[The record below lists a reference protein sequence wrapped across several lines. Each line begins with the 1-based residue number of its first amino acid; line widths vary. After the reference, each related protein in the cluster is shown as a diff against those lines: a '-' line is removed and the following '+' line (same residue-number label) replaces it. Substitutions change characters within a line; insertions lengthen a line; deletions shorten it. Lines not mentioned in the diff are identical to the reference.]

1 MSNSTLAD
9 KREQKQMDKIN
20 SKISSSI
27 DRKGLKNIYSYLDP
41 EVAEKYKYTIKSM
54 HIAASSLT
62 IVLRERYP
70 FYAYAFAALKEPIP
84 STFGGTAFT
93 EGLNIYYN
101 PVFMSQL
108 TPGQVNWVLLH
119 EALHILLL
127 HRTRAGMRE
136 HERWNI
142 AADEVVN
149 GEIYQMML
157 DEQALR
163 ESDELASKN
172 GQPKN
177 RKYLELEMFEGGV
190 YLRDE
195 DGNVD
200 NCRGYSAESLYGEIR
215 EEPEDNQGNGNQGDG
230 EQGNG
235 NQQSSRG
242 GAGQN
247 KRMDAFGPSDEP
259 LDGEGDSDQSS
270 GNKQGN
276 NSNNKRTVY
285 KQRNQTFQKQQQ
297 NDLIYGE
304 DGDDSRAKN
313 IEQKVKEIIRKAADQ
328 AKKQR
333 GTAGSGLAER
343 IIDQLK
349 PSRIKWNTYL
359 KRFFTLRNGLDA
371 SWHTPERKYLPFDLI
386 LPGAGDE
393 EKLESAWFFVDSSGS
408 VINEELVN
416 FLNQAYTICKDNE
429 CTMNVAYWDTEVT
442 EVYEGIDDAE
452 KIAKAVPKHSGGTD
466 IQCVYSFI
474 ENNKAKCKDNVFIIC
489 TDGFCGYASHLPG
502 WIKANTIIALSEGDS
517 PDLQGL
523 ANNGKLV
530 DLF

>member
-1 MSNSTLAD
+1 MSNNTLAG
-9 KREQKQMDKIN
+9 KREQKQLDKIN
-20 SKISSSI
+20 SKINSNI
-27 DRKGLKNIYSYLDP
+27 GGRGLKNIYSYLDP

-84 STFGGTAFT
+84 STFGQTAFT

-177 RKYLELEMFEGGV
+177 RKYLELEMFEDGI

-215 EEPEDNQGNGNQGDG
+215 EEPENSQS
-230 EQGNG
+230 NG
-235 NQQSSRG
+235 NQQSG
-242 GAGQN
+242 GADQN
-247 KRMDAFGPSDEP
+247 KKMDVFGPSEDS
-259 LDGEGDSDQSS
+259 LDDQGNGD
-270 GNKQGN
+270 QGN
-276 NSNNKRTVY
+276 NRTVY
-285 KQRNQTFQKQQQ
+285 KQRNQTFPKQQQQ
-297 NDLIYGE
+297 NDLVYDE
-304 DGDDSRAKN
+304 NSDDSAAKE
-313 IEQKVKEIIRKAADQ
+313 IERKVKEIIRKAAEQ
-328 AKKQR
+328 SKKQR
-333 GTAGSGLAER
+333 GNAGSELAER

-371 SWHTPERKYLPFDLI
+371 SWYTPERKYLPFDLI

-393 EKLESAWFFVDSSGS
+393 EKLASAWFFIDSSGS
-408 VINEELVN
+408 ISNEELIN
-416 FLNQAYTICKDNE
+416 FLSQAYIICKDNE

-442 EVYEGIDDAE
+442 DVYEGIDDAE
-452 KIAKAVPKHSGGTD
+452 RIAGAVPKHSGGTD

-489 TDGFCGYASHLPG
+489 TDGFCGYVNHLPC
-502 WIKANTIIALSEGDS
+502 WIKANTIIALSQGGS